1 MRNEQRKQRE
11 RSDLAVERQRSALK
25 RIARL
30 KPALEE
36 LEETDVVWLFEEL
49 RRCRHECVVASVWLF
64 SAGQQRLFL
73 ILLAS
78 GILLKI

>member
-36 LEETDVVWLFEEL
+36 LEVKK
-49 RRCRHECVVASVWLF
+49 
-64 SAGQQRLFL
+64 RLV
-73 ILLAS
+73 
-78 GILLKI
+78 